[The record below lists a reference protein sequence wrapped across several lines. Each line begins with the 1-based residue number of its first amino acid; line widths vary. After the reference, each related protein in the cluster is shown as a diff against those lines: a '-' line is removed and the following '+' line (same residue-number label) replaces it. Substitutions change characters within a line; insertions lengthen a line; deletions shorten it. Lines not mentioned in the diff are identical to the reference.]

1 MLPRLENAL
10 VLMND
15 VAYDGAHEAI
25 RILLDLG
32 GEFQDADMVYK
43 ELPDLEYL
51 LGTLNIF
58 FQS

>member
-43 ELPDLEYL
+43 
-51 LGTLNIF
+51 
-58 FQS
+58 